1 MTVFLEEKKMNNQ
14 ENLLSLI
21 YHLGNINSDNDI
33 QFQIYETA
41 KE

>member
-1 MTVFLEEKKMNNQ
+1 MNNQ